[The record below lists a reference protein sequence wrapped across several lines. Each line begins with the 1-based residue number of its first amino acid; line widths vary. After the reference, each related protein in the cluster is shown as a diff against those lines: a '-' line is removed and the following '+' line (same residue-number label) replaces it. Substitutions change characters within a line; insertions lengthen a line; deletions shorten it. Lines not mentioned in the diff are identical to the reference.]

1 MQSKNSTRSTQPKSG
16 DGTQDVRKKQDANW
30 FGKSQEPQEEFTD
43 DHQGAGARSHRP
55 DSSAEPAEPRTSEG
69 SSFTADRGRE
79 ALTPERADEPAPDVD
94 NRH

>member
-30 FGKSQEPQEEFTD
+30 FGQSQEPQEEFTN
-43 DHQGAGARSHRP
+43 DHQGDGGRAHRP
-55 DSSAEPAEPRTSEG
+55 VSAAEPAEPRTSEG
-69 SSFTADRGRE
+69 SSFNA
-79 ALTPERADEPAPDVD
+79 ERASDKPEDVD